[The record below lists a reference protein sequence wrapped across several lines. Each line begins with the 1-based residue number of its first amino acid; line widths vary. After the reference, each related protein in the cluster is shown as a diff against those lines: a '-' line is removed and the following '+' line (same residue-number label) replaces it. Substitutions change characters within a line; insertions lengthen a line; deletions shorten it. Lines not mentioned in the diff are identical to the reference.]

1 MTYFVCSHCG
11 RDVDSRRD
19 QCPYCKANHS
29 LIPQMVGT
37 ELEEDIYNSTEM
49 YDDDDNEPG
58 F

>member
-1 MTYFVCSHCG
+1 MTYYVCSHCG

-29 LIPQMVGT
+29 LIPQLLGT
-37 ELEEDIYNSTEM
+37 ELEEDIFDSSGDF
-49 YDDDDNEPG
+49 YDNDPN

>member
-29 LIPQMVGT
+29 LIPQTLGT
-37 ELEEDIYNSTEM
+37 ELEEDIFDCTEYND
-49 YDDDDNEPG
+49 YDNEPS

>member
-29 LIPQMVGT
+29 LIPQTLGT
-37 ELEEDIYNSTEM
+37 ELEEDIFDSSDYGYE
-49 YDDDDNEPG
+49 DNEPN